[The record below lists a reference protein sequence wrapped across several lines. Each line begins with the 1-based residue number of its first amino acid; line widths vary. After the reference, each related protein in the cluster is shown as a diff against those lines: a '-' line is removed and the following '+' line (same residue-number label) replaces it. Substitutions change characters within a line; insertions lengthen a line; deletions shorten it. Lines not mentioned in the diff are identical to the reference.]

1 MCDLLFFIIPE
12 YNCLVNIY
20 TADGI
25 RYFCNYIYIYKQ
37 PIAYLLTRNLK
48 KSLSDIPCNF
58 FIVFL
63 SMYIDDIVID
73 RDRYKT
79 RVKSS
84 GTMVG
89 HAPAARGNR
98 VNLLPVQ

>member
-1 MCDLLFFIIPE
+1 MCDLLFFINPE

-20 TADGI
+20 TDDGI

-37 PIAYLLTRNLK
+37 PIAYLLARKK
-48 KSLSDIPCNF
+48 KSLSDIPGSF

-63 SMYIDDIVID
+63 LMYIDDIVID

-89 HAPAARGNR
+89 HAPAARRNR